1 MIIHVYVFEHKPINF
16 IDRNLLMSYIKR
28 INLVKKKNLMNKK
41 KTIPIKLIGQLNIT
55 WMSRCKYMYI

>member
-41 KTIPIKLIGQLNIT
+41 KKPYQ
-55 WMSRCKYMYI
+55 